1 MALVT
6 VSQVRPHI
14 RLITLDN
21 PSRLNS
27 LSFALVSDL
36 YAALEEVAA
45 DNSCWV
51 VVLTGAGRAFCSG
64 LELEHAGAPP
74 GTEDL
79 GRHRM
84 GMRAMEYMGGLV
96 PAMRALP
103 QPMVAAIKGPAYGG
117 GMCLTL
123 GADIRL
129 AGRSA
134 MFCGAGISNGLS
146 GAELGVTWLLPR
158 AVGTSNSAEI
168 LLTGKKVDAEEACR
182 IGLVSQ
188 VFDDDQVVDQA
199 IEMGERMCTFSPFGL
214 SLTKDTIWASLEVG
228 SLRAAVD
235 LENRTQLLAGHTGN
249 LNEASAAF
257 KEKRPAVY
265 TE

>member
-134 MFCGAGISNGLS
+134 GEGGHNGGRARPLS
-146 GAELGVTWLLPR
+146 PRLPAPAR
-158 AVGTSNSAEI
+158 PRQDHNDGRS
-168 LLTGKKVDAEEACR
+168 
-182 IGLVSQ
+182 SQ
-188 VFDDDQVVDQA
+188 
-199 IEMGERMCTFSPFGL
+199 P
-214 SLTKDTIWASLEVG
+214 
-228 SLRAAVD
+228 
-235 LENRTQLLAGHTGN
+235 
-249 LNEASAAF
+249 
-257 KEKRPAVY
+257 P
-265 TE
+265 